1 MSDGKNGEIGAVAS
15 GSSDD
20 VDAIAIAMSLF
31 IIVLSSTLIGTVV
44 SALATSM
51 QALAHTCAR
60 VQALHVCPFLSFPF
74 LSFLFISFRF
84 ASLRFLSFSFRF
96 FASFASIWVFYIH
109 CTPLFSTA
117 NSIAMCYTTAFA
129 FNFNESLCLFVSCIT

>member
-44 SALATSM
+44 SAPATSM
-51 QALAHTCAR
+51 QALAHACAR
-60 VQALHVCPFLSFPF
+60 VQSLHVCPFLSFPF
-74 LSFLFISFRF
+74 LSVRF
-84 ASLRFLSFSFRF
+84 VSLRFLSFPFRS

-129 FNFNESLCLFVSCIT
+129 FNLNESLCFFVSCIT

>member
-74 LSFLFISFRF
+74 LSVHFVSLRF
-84 ASLRFLSFSFRF
+84 ASFHFRSVSLLRSHLFGY
-96 FASFASIWVFYIH
+96 SIFTVLH
-109 CTPLFSTA
+109 CSVQPIQSPCVILLHLRLILTRAYVCS
-117 NSIAMCYTTAFA
+117 
-129 FNFNESLCLFVSCIT
+129 